1 MNGMFAPQNAFPKFE
16 KKTFDKIA
24 LIDADKMKHL
34 VTYDV
39 GNDIKNNLERS
50 PVRLN
55 KYIDNRINDIMNS
68 FTAKG
73 YIFCFSGKSS
83 NTFRYHV
90 GFEKEYKGNRK
101 DDPSFYEGK
110 IEDMAEVVTKVMNTY
125 PSLIFSELE
134 ADDILSFLQCEETFI
149 YSNDKDLKQI
159 PGSHFDFD
167 KKDIYEITPEEAF
180 KNLCY
185 QLLIGDST
193 DCIVGLR
200 GCGPVMANKIL
211 EATPTK
217 RLINTILVEY
227 QKKLGLTKG
236 TDAFVETWNL
246 VKLREQRGEYFKKKY
261 ASAINLLE
269 IVKNGK

>member
-1 MNGMFAPQNAFPKFE
+1 MEGFYAPKSAFPQFE

-39 GNDIKNNLERS
+39 AKDIKNNMERS

-55 KYIDNRINDIMNS
+55 KYIDDRINEIMNS

-159 PGSHFDFD
+159 PGSHYDFE
-167 KKDIYEITPEEAF
+167 KRDIYEISQEEAF
-180 KNLCY
+180 KNLCF
-185 QLLIGDST
+185 QLLIGDSI
-193 DCIVGLR
+193 DFIVGLR

-211 EATPTK
+211 ETTPTK